1 MLEYEQQEG
10 GGVFTRE
17 VGKFPPKDR
26 QLISQVGNEPVKK
39 LTLFKYPISVSR
51 FAKFIGALK
60 NTPYDDLMHLGLVIN
75 DAYLTEKDAVLTFA
89 RGTVPSK
96 STETYNVPVTKQ
108 ITINELLENTRKRMG
123 DERFS
128 TYCALN
134 SRPNCGNCQD
144 YLKNMLDA
152 NGLSTSESTKFILQD
167 LTQVA
172 KNLPGFADMLSNVI
186 TGAKAVVNRLQEGE
200 GSCGKP
206 MDECKCA
213 YIDGEIPLY
222 NFNLPKCN
230 VEF

>member
-1 MLEYEQQEG
+1 MIEYELQEG
-10 GGVFTRE
+10 DGVFTRE
-17 VGKFPPKDR
+17 AGKFPPKDR
-26 QLISQVGNEPVKK
+26 QLISQVGNEQVKK

-60 NTPYDDLMHLGLVIN
+60 QTPYDDLMHLGLVIN
-75 DAYLTEKDAVLTFA
+75 DSYLTEKDAVLKFA
-89 RGTVPSK
+89 RETVPSK
-96 STETYNVPVTKQ
+96 SIDIYNVPVTKQ
-108 ITINELLENTRKRMG
+108 LTINELLENTRKRMG

-172 KNLPGFADMLSNVI
+172 KNLPGITDMLSNVF
-186 TGAKAVVNRLQEGE
+186 TGAKAVINRLQEGE

-206 MDECKCA
+206 IGECRCIEGLPMD
-213 YIDGEIPLY
+213 
-222 NFNLPKCN
+222 NFGLPKCN
-230 VEF
+230 VQF